1 MNGGLVTALVGM
13 SLMAGAGGSYFYLHE
28 FSTKTSERVV
38 VEKPYVCTP
47 RQAEAGECLPLIDK
61 QAAPFGPVP
70 NVTVNAIPA
79 PAPAQADVAAP
90 VPLPKARPKP
100 VKKKGA
106 ATKLKSKWVAPP
118 EPKPFNLKDLFN
130 VR

>member
-13 SLMAGAGGSYFYLHE
+13 SLMAGAGGSYFFLHE

-70 NVTVNAIPA
+70 HVTVNAIPA
-79 PAPAQADVAAP
+79 PAPAQVSEP

-100 VKKKGA
+100 VKKKAGA
-106 ATKLKSKWVAPP
+106 AKKLKSKWVAPP
-118 EPKPFNLKDLFN
+118 EAKPFNLRDLFN
-130 VR
+130 VK